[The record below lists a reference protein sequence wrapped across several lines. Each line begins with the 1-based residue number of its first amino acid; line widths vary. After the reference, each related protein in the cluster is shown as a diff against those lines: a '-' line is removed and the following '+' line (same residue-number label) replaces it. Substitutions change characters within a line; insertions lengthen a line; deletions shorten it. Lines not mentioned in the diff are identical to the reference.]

1 MPAPPAWYHP
11 RGARRV
17 RRHLPGHPGRR
28 PDYRQGA
35 TYAVT
40 APDVPHNRTAEPS
53 VVVREATTADEL
65 RAVMAIRGDV
75 FIHEQHL
82 TNVVDDDPYDAGS
95 GAVVVLAWYGDAP
108 VGTGRVHVWRG
119 DAHIAWVAVLPDYR
133 ARGVGWEIM
142 VALLDAARELGARRV
157 TLSAQ
162 THAIGFYRRLGFET
176 VGSIFVMG
184 NIDHITMVRDLD
196 S

>member
-1 MPAPPAWYHP
+1 MTARNMPNDRSPEP
-11 RGARRV
+11 RLAI
-17 RRHLPGHPGRR
+17 L
-28 PDYRQGA
+28 
-35 TYAVT
+35 
-40 APDVPHNRTAEPS
+40 
-53 VVVREATTADEL
+53 EATTPADL

-75 FIHEQHL
+75 FIHEQNL

-95 GAVVVLAWYGDAP
+95 GAVVLLALYDGEP

-133 ARGVGWEIM
+133 ARGVGRELM

-176 VGSIFVMG
+176 TGSLFVMG
-184 NIDHITMVRDLD
+184 NIDHITMVRDLG

>member
-1 MPAPPAWYHP
+1 M
-11 RGARRV
+11 
-17 RRHLPGHPGRR
+17 
-28 PDYRQGA
+28 
-35 TYAVT
+35 T
-40 APDVPHNRTAEPS
+40 APDVPQDRTAEPRL
-53 VVVREATTADEL
+53 VVREATTAAEL

-75 FIHEQHL
+75 FIDEQRL
-82 TNVVDDDPYDAGS
+82 TNVVDDDPYDTGS
-95 GAVVVLAWYGDAP
+95 GAVVVLAWHGDRP

-133 ARGVGWEIM
+133 AHGVGRELM

-184 NIDHITMVRDLD
+184 NIDHITMVRELG

>member
-1 MPAPPAWYHP
+1 MA
-11 RGARRV
+11 
-17 RRHLPGHPGRR
+17 
-28 PDYRQGA
+28 
-35 TYAVT
+35 
-40 APDVPHNRTAEPS
+40 APDVPQNRTAAPRL
-53 VVVREATTADEL
+53 VVREATTAAEL

-95 GAVVVLAWYGDAP
+95 GAVVVLAWYGDRP

-119 DAHIAWVAVLPDYR
+119 DGHIAWVAVLPDYR
-133 ARGVGWEIM
+133 DRGVGWEIM

-184 NIDHITMVRDLD
+184 NIDHITMVRDVD
-196 S
+196 A